1 MEELKNMLDYFINE
15 RLDRVI
21 LSNPRVKGEVVKA
34 VIRPVA
40 LKGNVMYQAEE
51 FTEKQAFHRNL
62 SAGEAKDKAD
72 RIKSSITIRAA
83 ENASLNHIFFAL

>member
-1 MEELKNMLDYFINE
+1 M
-15 RLDRVI
+15 
-21 LSNPRVKGEVVKA
+21 KA

-72 RIKSSITIRAA
+72 RIKSSILSRL
-83 ENASLNHIFFAL
+83 LNYLWSPVNKIDNLNRDFFVLCHD